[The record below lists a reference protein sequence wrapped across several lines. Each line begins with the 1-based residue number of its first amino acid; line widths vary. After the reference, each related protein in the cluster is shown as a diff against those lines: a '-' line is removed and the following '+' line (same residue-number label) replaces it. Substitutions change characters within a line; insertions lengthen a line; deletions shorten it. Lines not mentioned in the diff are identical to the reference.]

1 MLCLIRK
8 IEVAPT
14 PEESVRQRLLSL
26 MINHLK
32 YPSSGFVV
40 EQALS
45 RLPHIAE
52 KAALPL
58 RRADI
63 IFFGKKAEEEPL
75 LPLLLIECK
84 AILLNA
90 SVISQAIG
98 YNYHLEACA
107 IAIANQT
114 EIQTGLYDPKQQKYQ
129 FFKGLPSFSELKDLL
144 NREKVFN

>member
-1 MLCLIRK
+1 MRCLIRK

-14 PEESVRQRLLSL
+14 PEEWVRQRLLDL
-26 MINHLK
+26 MVNHLK
-32 YPSSGFVV
+32 YPSSGFAV

-45 RLPHIAE
+45 SLPHIAE

-63 IFFGKKAEEEPL
+63 IFFGKKAEGESL

-84 AILLNA
+84 AHPLNA
-90 SVISQAIG
+90 PTISQVIG

-114 EIQTGLYDPKQQKYQ
+114 EIQTGLYDPEMQKYQ

-144 NREKVFN
+144 KSERVFI